1 MYVVSWNLQIRIYV
15 GYLKLSSKNTYSD
28 YSWWQ
33 HRLCKIICIAC
44 YRLNL
49 ELLYEEVDSG
59 KRPEL
64 QSYDVGD
71 RCFVCSN
78 QTKECNAL

>member
-49 ELLYEEVDSG
+49 ELLDGLRSVA
-59 KRPEL
+59 
-64 QSYDVGD
+64 D
-71 RCFVCSN
+71 RISATLLILEN
-78 QTKECNAL
+78 HS

>member
-49 ELLYEEVDSG
+49 ELLVFI
-59 KRPEL
+59 EL
-64 QSYDVGD
+64 PH
-71 RCFVCSN
+71 R
-78 QTKECNAL
+78 